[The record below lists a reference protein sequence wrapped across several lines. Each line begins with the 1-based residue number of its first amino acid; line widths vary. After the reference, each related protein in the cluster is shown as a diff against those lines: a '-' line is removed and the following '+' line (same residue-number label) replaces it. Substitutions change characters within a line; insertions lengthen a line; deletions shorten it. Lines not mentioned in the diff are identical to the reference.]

1 MLVILAENNN
11 QHSSY
16 KKAGSFSISS
26 LSKWK
31 ISQLVCIQK

>member
-16 KKAGSFSISS
+16 KKAGSFLYF
-26 LSKWK
+26 LSV
-31 ISQLVCIQK
+31 QTEN